1 MSTTTEDSSGVNFHS
16 TTSVVE
22 AAREAREDA
31 YAPYS
36 EYKVGAAIQTD
47 EGLFTGANVEVSGR
61 STSVHAEMMAMF
73 TAIVNGATSF
83 CCIAISHKGDEA
95 PCALCMHTLS
105 EFVDDLEILVDTD
118 DGYEVYSL
126 KDEYNNAYR
135 PMGAEHHDHH

>member
-1 MSTTTEDSSGVNFHS
+1 MTE
-16 TTSVVE
+16 VE
-22 AAREAREDA
+22 AKSHKELLISEAGKAREMA

-36 EYKVGAAIQTD
+36 EYAVGAVIVTD
-47 EGLFTGANVEVSGR
+47 NGTYRGSNVEVSGR

-73 TAIVNGATSF
+73 KAVTSGATEF
-83 CCIAISHKGDEA
+83 HTLAISHKGEEA

-105 EFVDDLEILVDTD
+105 EFVDDIDILVDTEE
-118 DGYEVYSL
+118 GYKTYSL